1 MKRITTDHRG
11 AITGTLKTMGTLAA
25 LTLALFLPPPPAAAQ
40 EEREEQKQMRVLL
53 DWFVNPDHAPLIVAR
68 QKGFFADEGLQ
79 VELIEPADPNDPP
92 KLVAAGEADI
102 GISYQPQLH
111 LHVDRGLPLRSIATL
126 VATPLNS
133 LVVPADGPVREIA
146 DLRGRKVGYSLA
158 GFEDVL
164 LATLL
169 EHHGLSLDDVET
181 VDIHFAIVPAL
192 LSGQVDAVI
201 GAFRNFEPTKL
212 RLEGSEARVFHLEE
226 EGIPPYDELIVIAH
240 AQRANGE
247 DMRAFTRALER
258 GVIHLVNHPR
268 ESWELFLS
276 HSPDLDDELNRRAW
290 QDTLPRFA
298 LRPRAVDLRRYEEFA
313 AFLAERGLITEARPA
328 REYLALPQ

>member
-1 MKRITTDHRG
+1 MKPTRTSRRG
-11 AITGTLKTMGTLAA
+11 VFAGA
-25 LTLALFLPPPPAAAQ
+25 LTLALSVLLAPNAQAQ
-40 EEREEQKQMRVLL
+40 EKMRVLL
-53 DWFVNPDHAPLIVAR
+53 DWFVNPDHAPMIVAQ
-68 QKGFFADEGLQ
+68 QKGFFAEEGLQ
-79 VELIEPADPNDPP
+79 VEFIEPADPNDPP
-92 KLVAAGEADI
+92 KLVAAGEADV

-111 LHVDRGLPLRSIATL
+111 LHVDRGLPLRAIATL

-133 LVVPADGPVREIA
+133 LVALADGPVEKIA

-169 EHHGLSLDDVET
+169 ERHGLSLDAVET

-192 LSGQVDAVI
+192 MSGQVDAVI

-212 RLEGSEARVFHLEE
+212 RLEGSEARVFFLEE
-226 EGIPPYDELIVIAH
+226 EGIPPYDELIVITQ
-240 AQRANGE
+240 AQRAAGR
-247 DMRAFTRALER
+247 DMQAFTRALER
-258 GVIHLVNHPR
+258 GVTHLVNHPQ
-268 ESWELFLS
+268 ESWELFLA

-298 LRPRAVDLRRYEEFA
+298 LRPRAVDVRRYEDFA

-328 REYLALPQ
+328 RDYLALPE